1 MMTSPALPHAP
12 KISLIDA
19 YLNRLR
25 LWQKFSILA
34 VLGVVLVS
42 LPLMLYLYESG
53 RIIQA
58 TELETDGLVPLR
70 QNLQTLRLT
79 QQHRGLSALVL
90 NGDTASQ
97 TKRRAKQ
104 EEADQALV
112 ALDQALQHS
121 STQDPTVATLWQDT
135 QNTWERLK
143 AGLTQGKLSASDS
156 FATHTH
162 LNTQLLR
169 LESLLL
175 QHYGLRF
182 DPDAEGYYLID
193 AALEQTPILTELL
206 GQSRALGASLLTR
219 RTANAEERIG
229 IRVLLDRAQEH
240 YDSLNIALDN
250 AARLNPRLRDAL
262 DAAGKTALDTTGKAI
277 ALAQDRLIK
286 AQTLDYPAADYFSTF
301 TAAVDAQFQL
311 NEVALV
317 QLDQLLTARAERL
330 VHTRYLLGGG
340 ILLLCLIAAW
350 INWRITRALLN
361 QLGGEPDYATS
372 ILQRIASG
380 DLAVP
385 IRLRANDQSSLLFA
399 MHDMRTQLAAIVGNV
414 RSGANAIATASA
426 QISAGNLDLSSRTEQ
441 QASSLTET
449 AATTEQITATVRQN
463 ADNAQQ
469 ANTLAASA
477 AHTAGNGGAL
487 VAQLVDTMQDI
498 NQRSTQVVDIIS
510 VIDSIAF
517 QTNILALNAAVE
529 AARAGEQGRGF
540 AVVASEV
547 RALAQRSAGA
557 AKEIKNLIDT
567 SVQATARGNEQA
579 ALAGATMQEIVEG
592 VQRVTDIMG
601 EISEASREQATGI
614 EEINIAITQ
623 MDDVTQ
629 QNASLVEESVAAA
642 SSLKD
647 QADTLAKIVAV
658 FQLDTDHNP
667 AQQPTSGR
675 AAPALGFQAKP
686 A

>member
-1 MMTSPALPHAP
+1 MTTSIASTHAIPASPL
-12 KISLIDA
+12 DA

-34 VLGVVLVS
+34 AIGAMLVA
-42 LPLMLYLYESG
+42 LPLLLYLNESG

-58 TELETDGLVPLR
+58 TELETAGLTPLR
-70 QNLQTLRLT
+70 QNLKALRLT

-90 NGDTASQ
+90 NGDSAAQ
-97 TKRRAKQ
+97 AKRQAKQ
-104 EEADQALV
+104 DETDQALD
-112 ALDQALQHS
+112 ALDLALQQDS
-121 STQDPTVATLWQDT
+121 AQDPALASLWQDT
-135 QNTWERLK
+135 RSNWDRLK
-143 AGLTQGKLSASDS
+143 TGIGQGGLSAGDS
-156 FATHTH
+156 FADHTR
-162 LNTQLLR
+162 LNAQLLR

-182 DPDAEGYYLID
+182 DPDAQGYYLID
-193 AALEQTPILTELL
+193 AALEQTPMLTELF
-206 GQSRALGASLLTR
+206 GQTRALGASLLTR
-219 RTANAEERIG
+219 RAANAEERIE

-240 YDSLNIALDN
+240 YDSLNNALDN
-250 AARLNPRLRDAL
+250 AARLDPRL
-262 DAAGKTALDTTGKAI
+262 KTALDAPGRAALDSAGSAI
-277 ALAQDRLIK
+277 ALAQNQLIK
-286 AQTLDYPAADYFSTF
+286 AQTLDFSAADYFATF
-301 TAAVDAQFQL
+301 TTAVDAQFQL
-311 NEVALV
+311 NEAALT
-317 QLDQLLTARAERL
+317 QLDQLLAARAERL
-330 VHTRYLLGGG
+330 IYTRYLLGGG

-350 INWRITRALLN
+350 INWRITRALLR
-361 QLGGEPDYATS
+361 QLGGEPDYAAS
-372 ILQRIASG
+372 ILHHIAAG

-385 IRLRANDQSSLLFA
+385 IRLRPHDKSSLLFA
-399 MHDMRTQLAAIVGNV
+399 MHDMRIQLAAIVGNV

-426 QISAGNLDLSSRTEQ
+426 QISAGNLDLSARTEQ

-469 ANTLAASA
+469 ANGLAAA
-477 AHTAGNGGAL
+477 AAQTAGNGGAL

-498 NQRSTQVVDIIS
+498 NQRSAQVADIIN

-540 AVVASEV
+540 AVVAAEV

-579 ALAGATMQEIVEG
+579 ALAGATMQDIVEG

-614 EEINIAITQ
+614 EEINTAITQ

-642 SSLKD
+642 TSLKD
-647 QADTLAKIVAV
+647 QADTLARIVAV
-658 FQLDTDHNP
+658 FQLDADHP
-667 AQQPTSGR
+667 ASQSAPNR
-675 AAPALGFQAKP
+675 YPPALGFQTKIA
-686 A
+686 